1 MSIPGRESLLA
12 TVRGAARCN
21 EYVAEGIWWTVFVW
35 YAAAV
40 AAIGLGGVV
49 GGVYVYLRYVYP
61 AVAEAVGPMGEAVVG
76 LAYVFVLFVVLH
88 SVVGRIRAALY
99 GGASVSGWKQ

>member
-1 MSIPGRESLLA
+1 MRLPERESLLT
-12 TVRGAARCN
+12 TVQRAARRN
-21 EYVAEGIWWTVFVW
+21 EYVAEGIWWTVFVC

-61 AVAEAVGPMGEAVVG
+61 ALAGRVDPVAEAVAG

-88 SVVGRIRAALY
+88 SVVGRIRAAIY
-99 GGASVSGWKQ
+99 GGGSVAGWKQ